1 MVASLAHLH
10 AVAHQTRRIYG
21 RLAKIVIVIIMLMN
35 VTIVL
40 DWLIKMLNL

>member
-10 AVAHQTRRIYG
+10 AVAHRTQRIYG
-21 RLAKIVIVIIMLMN
+21 RLAKIVIVIIILMN

-40 DWLIKMLNL
+40 DWLIKKLNL